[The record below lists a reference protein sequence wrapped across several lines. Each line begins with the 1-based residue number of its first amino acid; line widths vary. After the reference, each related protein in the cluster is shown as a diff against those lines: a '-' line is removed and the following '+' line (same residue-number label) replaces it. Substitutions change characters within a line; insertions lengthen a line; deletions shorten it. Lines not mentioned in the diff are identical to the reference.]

1 MTGDGNLRGAAFMV
15 ASMAG
20 FAAEDAF
27 IKAAARHM
35 PLGEVVT
42 IVGLVGTLAFAA
54 MTLRS
59 GQPLWHP
66 VMRSRPLVVRSAL
79 EIAGRLFH
87 ALAITLTPISAA
99 SAILQASPLVV
110 VAGAALIFGEKVGTR
125 RWLAILA
132 GFGGVILILRPGTDG
147 FELLSLLAVAGT
159 LGFAGRDLA
168 TRAAPKV
175 LSNLQ
180 LGVAGFT
187 MLTIAGAIILAASG
201 APVLPEARA
210 LALVAGAAVFAIAGY
225 HALTVAM
232 RTGEIGAVAPF
243 RYTRLVFAL
252 VVGVM
257 IFGERP
263 DILTL
268 AGAAIVVVSGL
279 LALLP
284 GRRA

>member
-1 MTGDGNLRGAAFMV
+1 MTRDGNLRGATFMV

-42 IVGLVGTLAFAA
+42 IVGLIGTLAFAA

-66 VMRSRPLVVRSAL
+66 VMRSRPLVVRSGL

-110 VAGAALIFGEKVGTR
+110 VAGAALIFGEEVGTR

-168 TRAAPKV
+168 TRAAPRV

-201 APVLPEARA
+201 APVVPEARA

-268 AGAAIVVVSGL
+268 AGAAIIVVSGL

>member
-1 MTGDGNLRGAAFMV
+1 
-15 ASMAG
+15 
-20 FAAEDAF
+20 
-27 IKAAARHM
+27 M

-42 IVGLVGTLAFAA
+42 IVGLIGTLAFAA

-110 VAGAALIFGEKVGTR
+110 VAGAALIFGERVGTR